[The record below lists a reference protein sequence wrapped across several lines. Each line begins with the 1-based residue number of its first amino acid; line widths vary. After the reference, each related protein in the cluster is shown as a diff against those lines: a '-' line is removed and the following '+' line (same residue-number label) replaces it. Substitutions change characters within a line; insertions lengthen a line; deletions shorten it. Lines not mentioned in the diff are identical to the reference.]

1 MTDPIDTSPDAL
13 RALADRI
20 NPKPGEFPFGSN
32 ALDAIATVATTL
44 RALAER
50 EADAARL
57 RDVVTEFHRLSLVID
72 SAVRCTD
79 PAHAPPIAALMQ
91 AARTALA
98 AKEPGDGR

>member
-1 MTDPIDTSPDAL
+1 MRDIDTSPEALRNLAIRLNNASKWRGDAL
-13 RALADRI
+13 DQA
-20 NPKPGEFPFGSN
+20 
-32 ALDAIATVATTL
+32 ATTL